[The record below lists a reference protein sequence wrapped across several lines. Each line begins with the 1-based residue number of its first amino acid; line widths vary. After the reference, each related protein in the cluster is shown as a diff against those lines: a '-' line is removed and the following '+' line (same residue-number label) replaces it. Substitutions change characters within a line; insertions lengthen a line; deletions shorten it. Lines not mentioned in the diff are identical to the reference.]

1 MAIKDALIKKLETQ
15 AGKWGKQI
23 EALYAESEE
32 QIAEAK
38 DDAAEARIEKEF
50 ASKIKELEDQIE
62 QSREELNKIVDAGE
76 DMLKDLKERIDEW
89 LPSNT
94 N

>member
-1 MAIKDALIKKLETQ
+1 MTIKDSLINKLETQ
-15 AGKWGKQI
+15 AGKWSKQI

-32 QIAEAK
+32 KIAKAK
-38 DDAAEARIEKEF
+38 DDEAEARIEREF
-50 ASKIKELEDQIE
+50 ASKIKALEAQIE
-62 QSREELNKIVDAGE
+62 QSREELKKIVNTGE
-76 DMLKDLKERIDEW
+76 DKLQDLKDRIDEW